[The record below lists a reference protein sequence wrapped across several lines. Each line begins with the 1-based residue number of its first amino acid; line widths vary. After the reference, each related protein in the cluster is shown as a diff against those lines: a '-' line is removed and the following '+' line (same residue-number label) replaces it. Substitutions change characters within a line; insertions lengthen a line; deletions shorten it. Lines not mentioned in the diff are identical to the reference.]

1 MRDLEPHGLLSSPM
15 LSPKR
20 KPHFHLPYHLLLREA
35 TRKRAQ
41 GGGMGTNQA
50 MKEKKE
56 VKLVLPRKA
65 EMR

>member
-50 MKEKKE
+50 MKEKK
-56 VKLVLPRKA
+56 R
-65 EMR
+65 